1 MNMTKKLSLWVLI
14 IGYLVAGT
22 NHFRNPA
29 SYINIIPAYI
39 PYPVV
44 TNVLSGAA
52 EVLLA
57 LLLISPKTRHY
68 AAWGIIAM
76 LIAFLP
82 VHIDMIIN
90 APMQLGSITV
100 TPILAWLRIL
110 FQPVLILWAW
120 WYTKPYHTPKSNC
133 RCNKIW
139 IIQSIKV

>member
-1 MNMTKKLSLWVLI
+1 MNMIKKVSLWVLI
-14 IGYLVAGT
+14 VGYLAAGI

-44 TNVLSGAA
+44 ANILAGAA
-52 EVLLA
+52 EILLA

-68 AAWGIIAM
+68 AAWGIILM

-82 VHIDMIIN
+82 VHIDMLIK
-90 APMQLGSITV
+90 APMQLGTITV
-100 TPILAWLRIL
+100 TPLLAWLRIL

-120 WYTKPYHTPKSNC
+120 WYVRPYPALKSN
-133 RCNKIW
+133 
-139 IIQSIKV
+139 